1 MSEGERK
8 ALLVADSQG
17 QMADVEGTPDLEN
30 HRLAAIVVKIR
41 SVKIYQ
47 WMLNVEDN
55 FDKEKDIFMVFL
67 FKKISH

>member
-8 ALLVADSQG
+8 ALLIADSQG
-17 QMADVEGTPDLEN
+17 QMADVEGTLDLED
-30 HRLAAIVVKIR
+30 HHAAIVVKIR

-67 FKKISH
+67 FITL